1 MMGAR
6 NICVRAGNMCATWIH
21 NRLGVPGSVR
31 LSIGAYN
38 TIDDVK
44 YAVQVIK
51 DIIK

>member
-1 MMGAR
+1 MSIEDR
-6 NICVRAGNMCATWIH
+6 TKIL
-21 NRLGVPGSVR
+21 LGPNYEKMEKIKESV
-31 LSIGAYN
+31 N